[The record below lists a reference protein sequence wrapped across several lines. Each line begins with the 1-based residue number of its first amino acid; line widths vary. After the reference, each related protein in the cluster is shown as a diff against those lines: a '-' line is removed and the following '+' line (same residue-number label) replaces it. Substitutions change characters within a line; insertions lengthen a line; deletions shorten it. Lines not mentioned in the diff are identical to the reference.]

1 MRPGLQLKISQ
12 QLTMTPQLQQAI
24 KLLQLSTLELRQEV
38 IEQLYSNPLLEID
51 EDVGRTDG
59 SSTEASNA
67 DSSSPD
73 QDSQQDSQYDN
84 QADTQFDS
92 TDSLSS
98 EDYDVDFNT
107 DDPSLHATAADATET
122 TVTEAEVDSTWEN
135 DIPQD
140 LPVDANW
147 DEVYNA
153 PAPTSSGGGE
163 INLEQVHQVTESLQD
178 HLHWQLNLTPF
189 SDRDREISEAYID
202 SISDTGLIGAN
213 LREITDHISYDDP
226 EDALEDDEL
235 IAVLKRLQQF
245 DPPGIFGR
253 DIKECL
259 LIQLN
264 QLSAET
270 PYLDQAKRLTAEF
283 LDDIASIELARLSK
297 KTGYSSDEIQEG
309 LTLIRSLNPRPGEA
323 LAVNDAEYIVPDV
336 YVEKIAGRW
345 RVQLNDSNMPKLRIN
360 DTYSNLIKRSDT
372 SDQNQ
377 FLKDNLAEARWFLRS
392 LESRN
397 ETLMR
402 VSMTIIDLQQGF
414 LEHGHVAMKPMVLSD
429 IATKLDLHES
439 TISRVTTTK
448 YMATPQGI
456 FELKYFFSSHVGTSG
471 GGECSSTAVCAI
483 LKTMISAEQP
493 AKPLSDNKLTS
504 LLEEQGI
511 QVARRT
517 VAKYRESMGIP
528 SSSQRK
534 RFENAK

>member
-24 KLLQLSTLELRQEV
+24 RLLQLSTLELRQEV
-38 IEQLYSNPLLEID
+38 IEQLYNNPLLEMD
-51 EDVGRTDG
+51 EDNHQPSDSSEKETDQE
-59 SSTEASNA
+59 SAAEAAEQSTEI
-67 DSSSPD
+67 
-73 QDSQQDSQYDN
+73 
-84 QADTQFDS
+84 
-92 TDSLSS
+92 
-98 EDYDVDFNT
+98 DVDFNS
-107 DDPSLHATAADATET
+107 DDPSLHSTASDASEATITATED
-122 TVTEAEVDSTWEN
+122 DSTWEN
-135 DIPQD
+135 EAPAD

-153 PAPTSSGGGE
+153 PAPTSSGGE
-163 INLEQVHQVTESLQD
+163 VNLEQIYQVTESLQD

-189 SDRDREISEAYID
+189 SDRDREIAEAFID
-202 SISDTGLIGAN
+202 AIDNSGMISHSLE
-213 LREITDHISYDDP
+213 EIVAHIEYEDP
-226 EDALEDDEL
+226 EEALQDDEL
-235 IAVLKRLQQF
+235 IAVLHRLQQF

-264 QLSAET
+264 QLSIDT
-270 PYLDQAKRLTAEF
+270 PHIIEARRLVSEF
-283 LDDIASIELARLSK
+283 LQDIASIDLSRLTK
-297 KTGYSSDEIQEG
+297 KTGYSADQVQG
-309 LTLIRSLNPRPGEA
+309 ALLLIRSLNPRPGES
-323 LAVNDAEYIVPDV
+323 LSNNDAEYIVPDV
-336 YVEKIAGRW
+336 FVEKVSGRW
-345 RVQLNDSNMPKLRIN
+345 RVQLNDSNMPRLRIN
-360 DTYSNLIKRSDT
+360 DTYSNMIKRSDN
-372 SDQNQ
+372 SDENQ
-377 FLKDNLAEARWFLRS
+377 FLKNNLAEARWFLRS

-402 VSMTIIDLQQGF
+402 VAMTIIDLQQGF
-414 LEHGHVAMKPMVLSD
+414 LDHGPVAMKPMVLSD

-448 YMATPQGI
+448 YLATPQGI

-483 LKTMISAEQP
+483 LKTMISAEQA
-493 AKPLSDNKLTS
+493 AKPLSDSKLTS

-534 RFENAK
+534 RFENTK

>member
-38 IEQLYSNPLLEID
+38 IEQLYSNPLLEMD
-51 EDVGRTDG
+51 EDQGQPD
-59 SSTEASNA
+59 SQEQNSEQQDAEKPSTEG
-67 DSSSPD
+67 
-73 QDSQQDSQYDN
+73 QDVN
-84 QADTQFDS
+84 FD
-92 TDSLSS
+92 
-98 EDYDVDFNT
+98 T
-107 DDPSLHATAADATET
+107 DDPSLHSTAADATEL
-122 TVTEAEVDSTWEN
+122 TVTESEASSDWDKDSF
-135 DIPQD
+135 QD

-147 DEVYNA
+147 DEVYSSPA
-153 PAPTSSGGGE
+153 PASSGGGE
-163 INLEQVHQVTESLQD
+163 INLEQLYQVTESLQD

-189 SDRDREISEAYID
+189 SDRDREIAEAFID
-202 SISDTGLIGAN
+202 AINDNGFINSN
-213 LREITDHISYDDP
+213 LEDITHHIDYQDP
-226 EDALEDDEL
+226 EDALVEDEL
-235 IAVLKRLQQF
+235 VAVLKRLQQF
-245 DPPGIFGR
+245 DPPGVFAR
-253 DIKECL
+253 DIRESL

-264 QLSAET
+264 QLSLDT
-270 PYLDQAKRLTAEF
+270 PYIDQAKRLTSEF
-283 LDDIASIELARLSK
+283 IADIASVELSRLSK
-297 KTGYSSDEIQEG
+297 KTGYSDQEAQEA
-309 LTLIRSLNPRPGEA
+309 LSLIRSLNPRPGEA

-360 DTYSNLIKRSDT
+360 DTYSNLIKRSDN

-377 FLKDNLAEARWFLRS
+377 FLKNNLAEARWFLRS

-402 VSMTIIDLQQGF
+402 VAMTIIDLQQGF
-414 LEHGHVAMKPMVLSD
+414 LDHGPVAMKPMVLSD
-429 IATKLDLHES
+429 IASKLDLHES
-439 TISRVTTTK
+439 TISRVTTSK

-456 FELKYFFSSHVGTSG
+456 YELKYFFSSHVGTSG

-493 AKPLSDNKLTS
+493 AKPLSDNRLTS

>member
-1 MRPGLQLKISQ
+1 
-12 QLTMTPQLQQAI
+12 MTPQLQQAI

-38 IEQLYSNPLLEID
+38 IEQLYSNPLLEMD
-51 EDVGRTDG
+51 EDQGQPD
-59 SSTEASNA
+59 SQEQNSEQQDAEKPSTEG
-67 DSSSPD
+67 
-73 QDSQQDSQYDN
+73 QDVN
-84 QADTQFDS
+84 FD
-92 TDSLSS
+92 
-98 EDYDVDFNT
+98 T
-107 DDPSLHATAADATET
+107 DDPSLHSTAADATEL
-122 TVTEAEVDSTWEN
+122 TVTESEASSDWDKDSL
-135 DIPQD
+135 QD

-147 DEVYNA
+147 DEVYSSPA
-153 PAPTSSGGGE
+153 PASSGGGE
-163 INLEQVHQVTESLQD
+163 INLEQVYQVTESLQD

-189 SDRDREISEAYID
+189 SDRDREIAEAFID
-202 SISDTGLIGAN
+202 AINDNGFINSN
-213 LREITDHISYDDP
+213 LEDITHHIDYQDP
-226 EDALEDDEL
+226 EDALVEDEL
-235 IAVLKRLQQF
+235 VAVLKRLQQF
-245 DPPGIFGR
+245 DPPGVFAR
-253 DIKECL
+253 DIRESL

-264 QLSAET
+264 QLSLDT
-270 PYLDQAKRLTAEF
+270 PYIDQAKRLTSEF
-283 LDDIASIELARLSK
+283 IADIASVELSRLSK
-297 KTGYSSDEIQEG
+297 KTGYSDQEAQEA
-309 LTLIRSLNPRPGEA
+309 LSLIRSLNPRPGEA

-360 DTYSNLIKRSDT
+360 DTYSNLIKRSDN

-377 FLKDNLAEARWFLRS
+377 FLKNNLAEARWFLRS

-402 VSMTIIDLQQGF
+402 VAMTIIDLQQGF
-414 LEHGHVAMKPMVLSD
+414 LDHGPVAMKPMVLSD
-429 IATKLDLHES
+429 IASKLDLHES
-439 TISRVTTTK
+439 TISRVTTSK

-456 FELKYFFSSHVGTSG
+456 YELKYFFSSHVGTSG

-493 AKPLSDNKLTS
+493 AKPLSDNRLTS

>member
-38 IEQLYSNPLLEID
+38 IEQLYSNPLLEMD
-51 EDVGRTDG
+51 EDQGQPD
-59 SSTEASNA
+59 SQEQNSEQQDAEKPSTEG
-67 DSSSPD
+67 
-73 QDSQQDSQYDN
+73 QDVN
-84 QADTQFDS
+84 FD
-92 TDSLSS
+92 
-98 EDYDVDFNT
+98 T
-107 DDPSLHATAADATET
+107 DDPSLHSTAADATEL
-122 TVTEAEVDSTWEN
+122 TVTESEASSDWDKDSF
-135 DIPQD
+135 QD

-147 DEVYNA
+147 DEVYSSPA
-153 PAPTSSGGGE
+153 PASSGGGE
-163 INLEQVHQVTESLQD
+163 INLEQVYQVTESLQD

-189 SDRDREISEAYID
+189 SDRDREIAEAFID
-202 SISDTGLIGAN
+202 AINDNGFINSN
-213 LREITDHISYDDP
+213 LEDITHHIDYQDP
-226 EDALEDDEL
+226 EDALEEDEL
-235 IAVLKRLQQF
+235 VAVLKRLQQY
-245 DPPGIFGR
+245 DPPGVFAR
-253 DIKECL
+253 DIRESL

-264 QLSAET
+264 QLSLDT
-270 PYLDQAKRLTAEF
+270 PYIDQAKRLTSEF
-283 LDDIASIELARLSK
+283 IADIASVELSRLSK
-297 KTGYSSDEIQEG
+297 KTGYSDQETQEA
-309 LTLIRSLNPRPGEA
+309 LSLIRSLNPRPGEA

-360 DTYSNLIKRSDT
+360 DTYSNLIKRSDN

-377 FLKDNLAEARWFLRS
+377 FLKNNLAEARWFLRS

-402 VSMTIIDLQQGF
+402 VAMTIIDLQQGF
-414 LEHGHVAMKPMVLSD
+414 LDHGPVAMKPMVLSD
-429 IATKLDLHES
+429 IASKLDLHES
-439 TISRVTTTK
+439 TISRVTTSK

-456 FELKYFFSSHVGTSG
+456 YELKYFFSSHVGTSG

-493 AKPLSDNKLTS
+493 AKPLSDNRLTS

>member
-24 KLLQLSTLELRQEV
+24 RLLQLSTLELRQEV
-38 IEQLYSNPLLEID
+38 IEQLYNNPLLEMD
-51 EDVGRTDG
+51 EDDGRTNSSKEETSVTGDNDSDG
-59 SSTEASNA
+59 
-67 DSSSPD
+67 
-73 QDSQQDSQYDN
+73 
-84 QADTQFDS
+84 
-92 TDSLSS
+92 
-98 EDYDVDFNT
+98 DVDFNS
-107 DDPSLHATAADATET
+107 DDPSLHQTAADATEQ
-122 TVTEAEVDSTWEN
+122 TVTEAEAETNWEQGSH
-135 DIPQD
+135 QD

-147 DEVYNA
+147 DDHSSSNSSSSNTGAEV
-153 PAPTSSGGGE
+153 
-163 INLEQVHQVTESLQD
+163 NLEQVFQVTESLQD

-189 SDRDREISEAYID
+189 SDRDREIAEAFID
-202 SISDTGLIGAN
+202 SIDNSGLISED
-213 LREITDHISYDDP
+213 LREITAHIQHQDLGNSLEPGDNSELMDP
-226 EDALEDDEL
+226 LEDDEL
-235 IAVLKRLQQF
+235 EAVLHRLQQF

-253 DIKECL
+253 NIKECL

-264 QLSAET
+264 QLSDET
-270 PYLDQAKRLTAEF
+270 GHLAQAMRLVDEF
-283 LDDIASIELARLSK
+283 LEDIASVDINRLSK
-297 KTGYSSDEIQEG
+297 KTGYSCDDLQEA
-309 LTLIRSLNPRPGEA
+309 LLLIRSLNPRPGEA
-323 LAVNDAEYIVPDV
+323 LAVNEAEYIAPDV

-360 DTYSNLIKRSDT
+360 DTYSNLINRSDN
-372 SDQNQ
+372 SDENQ
-377 FLKDNLAEARWFLRS
+377 FLKNNLAEARWFLRS

-402 VSMTIIDLQQGF
+402 VAITIIDLQQGF
-414 LEHGHVAMKPMVLSD
+414 LDHGPIAMKPMVLSD

-439 TISRVTTTK
+439 TISRVTTSK
-448 YMATPQGI
+448 YLATPQGI

-504 LLEEQGI
+504 LLDEQGI

>member
-1 MRPGLQLKISQ
+1 
-12 QLTMTPQLQQAI
+12 MTPQLQQAI

-38 IEQLYSNPLLEID
+38 IEQLYSNPLLEMD
-51 EDVGRTDG
+51 EDQGQPD
-59 SSTEASNA
+59 SQEQNSEQQDAEKPSTEG
-67 DSSSPD
+67 
-73 QDSQQDSQYDN
+73 QDVN
-84 QADTQFDS
+84 FD
-92 TDSLSS
+92 
-98 EDYDVDFNT
+98 T
-107 DDPSLHATAADATET
+107 DDPSLHSTAADATEL
-122 TVTEAEVDSTWEN
+122 TVTESEASSDW
-135 DIPQD
+135 DKDGFQD

-147 DEVYNA
+147 DEVYSSPA
-153 PAPTSSGGGE
+153 PASSGGGE
-163 INLEQVHQVTESLQD
+163 INLEQVYQVTESLQD

-189 SDRDREISEAYID
+189 SDRDREIAEAFID
-202 SISDTGLIGAN
+202 AINDNGFINSN
-213 LREITDHISYDDP
+213 LEDITHHIDYQDP
-226 EDALEDDEL
+226 EDALVEDEL
-235 IAVLKRLQQF
+235 VAVLKRLQQF
-245 DPPGIFGR
+245 DPPGVFAR
-253 DIKECL
+253 DIRESL

-264 QLSAET
+264 QLSLDT
-270 PYLDQAKRLTAEF
+270 PYIDQAKRLTSEF
-283 LDDIASIELARLSK
+283 IADIASVELSRLSK
-297 KTGYSSDEIQEG
+297 KTGYSDQEAQEA
-309 LTLIRSLNPRPGEA
+309 LSLIRSLNPRPGEA

-360 DTYSNLIKRSDT
+360 DTYSNLIKRSDN

-377 FLKDNLAEARWFLRS
+377 FLKNNLAEARWFLRS

-402 VSMTIIDLQQGF
+402 VAMTIIDLQQGF
-414 LEHGHVAMKPMVLSD
+414 LDHGPVAMKPMVLSD
-429 IATKLDLHES
+429 IASKLDLHES
-439 TISRVTTTK
+439 TISRVTTSK

-456 FELKYFFSSHVGTSG
+456 YELKYFFSSHVGTSG

-493 AKPLSDNKLTS
+493 AKPLSDNRLTS

>member
-38 IEQLYSNPLLEID
+38 IEQLYSNPLLEMD
-51 EDVGRTDG
+51 EDQGQPD
-59 SSTEASNA
+59 SQEQNSEQQDAEKPSTEG
-67 DSSSPD
+67 
-73 QDSQQDSQYDN
+73 QDVN
-84 QADTQFDS
+84 FD
-92 TDSLSS
+92 
-98 EDYDVDFNT
+98 T
-107 DDPSLHATAADATET
+107 DDPSLHSTAADATEL
-122 TVTEAEVDSTWEN
+122 TVTESEASSDWDKDSF
-135 DIPQD
+135 QD

-147 DEVYNA
+147 DEVYSSPA
-153 PAPTSSGGGE
+153 PASSGGGE
-163 INLEQVHQVTESLQD
+163 INLEQVYQVTESLQD

-189 SDRDREISEAYID
+189 SDRDREIAEAFID
-202 SISDTGLIGAN
+202 AINDNGFINSN
-213 LREITDHISYDDP
+213 LEDITHHIDYQDP
-226 EDALEDDEL
+226 EDALVEDEL
-235 IAVLKRLQQF
+235 VAVLKRLQQF
-245 DPPGIFGR
+245 DPPGVFAR
-253 DIKECL
+253 DIRESL

-264 QLSAET
+264 QLSLDT
-270 PYLDQAKRLTAEF
+270 PYIDQAKRLTSEF
-283 LDDIASIELARLSK
+283 IADIASVELSRLSK
-297 KTGYSSDEIQEG
+297 KTGYSDQEAQEA
-309 LTLIRSLNPRPGEA
+309 LSLIRSLNPRPGEA

-360 DTYSNLIKRSDT
+360 DTYSNLIKRSDN

-377 FLKDNLAEARWFLRS
+377 FLKNNLAEARWFLRS

-402 VSMTIIDLQQGF
+402 VAMTIIDLQQGF
-414 LEHGHVAMKPMVLSD
+414 LDHGPVAMKPMVLSD
-429 IATKLDLHES
+429 IASKLDLHES
-439 TISRVTTTK
+439 TISRVTTSK

-456 FELKYFFSSHVGTSG
+456 YELKYFFSSHVGTSG

-493 AKPLSDNKLTS
+493 AKPLSDNRLTS